1 MTQLKTIALAMLEN
15 VTGGADKSR
24 SFVPDE
30 RLDLD
35 PHKMAIEVRKVLKGL
50 KG

>member
-1 MTQLKTIALAMLEN
+1 MTKLKSIDLATLEN
-15 VTGGADKSR
+15 VTGGAAKSP